1 MLETRILFHVTLLFL
16 LNLRSTKGDCYTRWP
31 SCGNEENIVCTT
43 NYGQTVANCEIIY
56 NDPEI
61 SAPCFATTNFSEVGQ
76 NLNGRVFHR
85 GENDTF
91 HSPDETRK
99 MVAEWYEYEITES
112 NANVFEDFSRM
123 KTMLIGYLYQMLW
136 AESYRIGCG
145 RSVSEKKYHMMICNY
160 GPRGLRVTRP
170 LGKIG
175 RPCTKCPEEM
185 SCNAEYEG
193 LCGDIDESHY
203 YITVDGA
210 VSTFCSGAYIWLTMI
225 CFVGF
230 AVSM

>member
-1 MLETRILFHVTLLFL
+1 MLAMSYDSDLEFTAQCQAAR
-16 LNLRSTKGDCYTRWP
+16 C
-31 SCGNEENIVCTT
+31 
-43 NYGQTVANCEIIY
+43 IY
-56 NDPEI
+56 DHD
-61 SAPCFATTNFSEVGQ
+61 APCFATTNFSEVGQ

>member
-1 MLETRILFHVTLLFL
+1 MLAMSYDSDLEFTAQCQAAR
-16 LNLRSTKGDCYTRWP
+16 C
-31 SCGNEENIVCTT
+31 
-43 NYGQTVANCEIIY
+43 IY
-56 NDPEI
+56 DHE
-61 SAPCFATTNFSEVGQ
+61 
-76 NLNGRVFHR
+76 
-85 GENDTF
+85 
-91 HSPDETRK
+91 
-99 MVAEWYEYEITES
+99 YEYEITES

>member
-61 SAPCFATTNFSEVGQ
+61 
-76 NLNGRVFHR
+76 R
-85 GENDTF
+85 
-91 HSPDETRK
+91 
-99 MVAEWYEYEITES
+99 
-112 NANVFEDFSRM
+112 
-123 KTMLIGYLYQMLW
+123 
-136 AESYRIGCG
+136 
-145 RSVSEKKYHMMICNY
+145 YHMMICNY